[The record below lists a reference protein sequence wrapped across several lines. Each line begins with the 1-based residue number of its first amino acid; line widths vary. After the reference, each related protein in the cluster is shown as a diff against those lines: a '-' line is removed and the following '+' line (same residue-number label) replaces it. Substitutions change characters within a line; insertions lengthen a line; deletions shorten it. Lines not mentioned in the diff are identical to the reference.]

1 MRLDLMHFFV
11 IHPQAGCTRRMGSL
25 LILLILFLTACQSQP
40 ALPEQPT
47 APPGTFQPALRD
59 QPTLPPPVWTEG
71 GAQITVANA
80 PQLAYLGRL
89 DALGTPSTVF
99 AYAFSP
105 DGTRLAGL
113 NNEQLVVWDLITGQ
127 IVFNTARLAATLVY
141 FSPDKDRVY
150 TLDAQGTIRLFNA
163 ESGSEQETLPG
174 KPEFNGIAAFY
185 ADTGLLALGGLD
197 GQVKVWDVGARQSL
211 ATIEAHRLQI
221 TALAFS
227 PDGERLATSS
237 DDGTLKIWNWR
248 QRQVLV
254 EAASTARRLAFSPD
268 GAQIAAG
275 ELEQITLWNTAG
287 GTLHKTLTTG
297 PGAVTDV
304 MTYAP
309 TASLL
314 LNGGAI
320 PAMTLWDTV
329 TGLLVNT
336 LPGVGGDVTT
346 AAFSP
351 NGELLVTATLGRD
364 VSLWDVSTL
373 RESTLTRADLNV
385 GTRQILYADWSPD
398 GFLLAFFD
406 ATGPIHLW
414 GIPRVVE
421 PTATPAP

>member
-1 MRLDLMHFFV
+1 MMKRL
-11 IHPQAGCTRRMGSL
+11 SL
-25 LILLILFLTACQSQP
+25 IPLAILLLLAACQSQTAP
-40 ALPEQPT
+40 TEQPT

-99 AYAFSP
+99 AYSFSP

-113 NNEQLVVWDLITGQ
+113 NNEQLIVWDLITGQ
-127 IVFNTARLAATLVY
+127 IVFNTARLGATLVY

-150 TLDAQGTIRLFNA
+150 TLDAQGTIRLVDA
-163 ESGSEQETLPG
+163 ETGAEQETLPG
-174 KPEFNGIAAFY
+174 KPDFNAVTAFY

-211 ATIEAHRLQI
+211 VTIEAHRLQI

-237 DDGTLKIWNWR
+237 DDGALKIWNWR
-248 QRQVLV
+248 ERQVLA
-254 EAASTARRLAFSPD
+254 EAASPALRLAFSPD

-275 ELEQITLWNTAG
+275 EAERITLWNTAD
-287 GTLHKTLTTG
+287 GTLQRTLTTG

-309 TASLL
+309 TAGLL

-351 NGELLVTATLGRD
+351 NGELLITATLGRD
-364 VSLWDVSTL
+364 VSLWDVNSL

-414 GIPRVVE
+414 GIPRPPE
-421 PTATPAP
+421 PTATPTS

>member
-1 MRLDLMHFFV
+1 MMKRL
-11 IHPQAGCTRRMGSL
+11 SL
-25 LILLILFLTACQSQP
+25 IPLAILLLLAACQSQTVP
-40 ALPEQPT
+40 TEQPT

-89 DALGTPSTVF
+89 EALGTPSTVF
-99 AYAFSP
+99 AYSFSP

-127 IVFNTARLAATLVY
+127 IVFNTARLSASLVY

-150 TLDAQGTIRLFNA
+150 TLDPQGTIRLVDA
-163 ESGSEQETLPG
+163 ETGAEQETLPG
-174 KPEFNGIAAFY
+174 KPDFNAATAFY

-211 ATIEAHRLQI
+211 VTIEAHRLQI

-237 DDGTLKIWNWR
+237 DDGALKIWNWR
-248 QRQVLV
+248 ERQVLA
-254 EAASTARRLAFSPD
+254 EAASPALRLDFSPD

-275 ELEQITLWNTAG
+275 EAEQITLWNTAD
-287 GTLHKTLTTG
+287 GTLQKTLTTG

-309 TASLL
+309 TAGLL

-364 VSLWDVSTL
+364 VSLWDVGSL

-414 GIPRVVE
+414 GIPRPVE
-421 PTATPAP
+421 PTATPAS